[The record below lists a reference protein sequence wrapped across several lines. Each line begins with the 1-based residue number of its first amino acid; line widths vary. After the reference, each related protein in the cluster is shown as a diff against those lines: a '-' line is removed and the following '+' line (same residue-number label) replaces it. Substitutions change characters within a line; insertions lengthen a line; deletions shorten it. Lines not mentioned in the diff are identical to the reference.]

1 MQVEGE
7 VIEEH
12 ISDKEAAY
20 QRCISARSC
29 KSLSGRVIL
38 ASSLREV
45 HSWWIFV
52 RDLTLLMQ

>member
-1 MQVEGE
+1 MQVEDE

-29 KSLSGRVIL
+29 KSLSGQSHLGKLFERSTFMVDI
-38 ASSLREV
+38 
-45 HSWWIFV
+45 
-52 RDLTLLMQ
+52 